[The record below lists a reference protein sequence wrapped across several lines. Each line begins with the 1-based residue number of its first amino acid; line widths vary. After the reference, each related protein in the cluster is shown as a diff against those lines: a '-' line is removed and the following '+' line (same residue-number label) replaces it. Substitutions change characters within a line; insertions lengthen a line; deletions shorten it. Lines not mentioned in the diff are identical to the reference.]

1 MALVAD
7 AEKARAAL
15 SPIRREILQRLREPG
30 SAVSLAEA
38 LGVSRQKVAY
48 HLRALETAGLI
59 RLVETRPRR
68 GCTEH
73 VFVATADVF
82 VIDPSVMGEPE
93 RAAVDTQ
100 DRFAAEHLV
109 RVAGSMVRDV
119 ARMRE
124 AAESEGTRLLTLT
137 LESELAFATP
147 RDFDRFT
154 EELTEAI
161 AEIARRHSTSR
172 KSARRYRLV
181 AAAHPAVKTKAIPA
195 TH

>member
-7 AEKARAAL
+7 AEKARAAF
-15 SPIRREILQRLREPG
+15 SPIRRDILQRLREPG

-48 HLRALETAGLI
+48 HLRALEGAGLI

-82 VIDPSVMGEPE
+82 VIDPAVMGGPE
-93 RAAVDTQ
+93 RAAVDAQ

-109 RVAGSMVRDV
+109 GVAASLVRDV

-124 AAESEGTRLLTLT
+124 AAEAEGTRLLTLT
-137 LESELAFATP
+137 VESELAFATP
-147 RDFDRFT
+147 RDFDRFS
-154 EELTEAI
+154 EELTEAV
-161 AEIARRHSTSR
+161 AEIARRYASPKKT
-172 KSARRYRLV
+172 ARRYRLV
-181 AAAHPAVKTKAIPA
+181 AAAHPSPGTKKPPTIQ
-195 TH
+195 